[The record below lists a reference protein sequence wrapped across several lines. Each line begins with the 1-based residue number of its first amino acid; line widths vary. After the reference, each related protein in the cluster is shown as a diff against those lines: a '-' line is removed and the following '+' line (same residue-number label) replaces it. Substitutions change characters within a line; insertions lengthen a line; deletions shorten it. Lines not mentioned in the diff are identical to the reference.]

1 MMTMKKVN
9 FVPHPF
15 HRLIMRFGSGPL
27 MVTQDSN
34 FTISLVVGVQ
44 LLLKCC
50 IGKML
55 LVK

>member
-1 MMTMKKVN
+1 MMTQWKMN

-27 MVTQDSN
+27 MVAQDSN
-34 FTISLVVGVQ
+34 FTIGLVVGVQ
-44 LLLKCC
+44 LLLKRC